1 MTMKKT
7 ILTIVLCICTLV
19 LLILPAAAAKDIT
32 VLLDN
37 SKVKFDV
44 QPQIIDNR
52 TMVPIRAIFEAMGAA
67 VTWDGKT
74 STATATID
82 DYVVKCTVG
91 SKKINVNG
99 SLWDMDTAPVIIG
112 GRTLMPAR
120 FAAEA
125 FGASVGWDA
134 NSRTVTITSLW
145 NHTFYQGTPCTTA
158 HTYNAVGLCSKCNFR
173 AEQKLIDVTDYFC
186 YIGSAGAEQRTA
198 PFALAK
204 AEGYYKPGEQVKVIA
219 EVKNYYGGVWYM
231 VAKDTSRWLIYSGDI
246 APSYYLKD
254 FTPTYTH
261 NGPFYYEAQ
270 IKDNLGNAH
279 VHSVGVSSSS
289 SYQTYDLGGKY
300 TRLTGA
306 YFMSYDQKD
315 FNTSNTPLLI
325 YGDDKL
331 LYREEMQGEMLPVIF
346 SVDVTGVKTLK
357 IEIRDG
363 SSGPHAQLADCRLW
377 WASTSDKTEVHTINS
392 RLTTDVPSPIWLK
405 NLEPYFAYYASGLFY
420 APSVKDNVGNTHS
433 YAFGTNNGRN
443 YNTYLVNRNYSTL
456 TGTLF
461 MTEEAKD
468 YNHRINFYV
477 YGDDKLL
484 YSTDIQGGDKPINIS
499 VDITGVVSLRIEM
512 NEGMTGPH
520 AYFGDAA
527 LYK

>member
-1 MTMKKT
+1 MKKLLFT
-7 ILTIVLCICTLV
+7 MLLCMMTLV
-19 LLILPAAAAKDIT
+19 MFALPVCAAKDIT
-32 VLLDN
+32 VLLDDQ
-37 SKVKFDV
+37 KVSFDV
-44 QPQIIDNR
+44 APQIIDNR
-52 TMVPIRAIFEAMGAA
+52 TMVPIRAIFEKLGAT
-67 VTWDGKT
+67 VSWDAST
-74 STATATID
+74 RTATAVID

-91 SKKINVNG
+91 SKTLTVNG
-99 SLWDMDTAPVIIG
+99 KQYQMDTTPVIVKN
-112 GRTLMPAR
+112 RTLMPAR

-125 FGASVGWDA
+125 FGASVSWDA
-134 NSRTVTITSLW
+134 STRTVSITSLW
-145 NHTFYQGTPCTTA
+145 NHTFYLGTPCTTA
-158 HTYNAVGLCSKCNFR
+158 HTYNAVGLCSKCNSR

-186 YIGSAGAEQRTA
+186 YIGSNGAEQRTA

-204 AEGYYKPGEQVKVIA
+204 PEGYYRPGEQVKVIA
-219 EVKNYYGGVWYM
+219 EAKNYYGGTWYM
-231 VAKDTSRWLIYSGDI
+231 VAKDSARWLIYSGDV
-246 APSYYLKD
+246 APSSYLKD

-261 NGPFYYEAQ
+261 NGPFYYEPE
-270 IKDNLGNAH
+270 IKDNLGNTHLYAT
-279 VHSVGVSSSS
+279 GVSSSS

-300 TRLTGA
+300 TRFTGA
-306 YFMSYDQKD
+306 YFMSYDQRD
-315 FNTSNTPLLI
+315 FDTSNTPLLI

-331 LYREEMQGEMLPVIF
+331 LYREEMQGEMLPIIF

-363 SSGPHAQLADCRLW
+363 FYGPHTQLADCRLW
-377 WASTSDKTEVHTINS
+377 WMPTSDKTEVHSITS

-405 NLEPYFAYYASGLFY
+405 ELEPFFVHYASGFEY
-420 APSVKDNVGNTHS
+420 APSVKDNLGNTHY
-433 YAFGTNNGRN
+433 YAYGTSNGRN
-443 YNTYLVNRNYSTL
+443 YNTYFVNRNYSKI

-468 YNHRINFYV
+468 YNHRINFYI

-484 YSTDIQGGDKPINIS
+484 YSEDIQGGDQPINIS

-520 AYFGDAA
+520 AYFGDCA